1 MTSFVTD
8 SAISRLDGRPE
19 WQILVEL
26 IRWAQEAKD
35 TSTILL
41 LSHYQDTPYFD
52 YLKQLAE
59 QDLVL
64 SADQFDNEFRKTL
77 EKMLLEGEFE
87 QKQRVV
93 DDLIDKPLSKL
104 TPAERRMLQ
113 NHLKR

>member
-1 MTSFVTD
+1 M
-8 SAISRLDGRPE
+8 
-19 WQILVEL
+19 EL

-52 YLKQLAE
+52 YLKKLAE

-64 SADQFDNEFRKTL
+64 SAEQFDNEFRTTL
-77 EKMLLEGEFE
+77 EKMLLEGEIE

-93 DDLIDKPLSKL
+93 DDIIDKPLSKL
-104 TPAERRMLQ
+104 TPARTPHAA
-113 NHLKR
+113 NHLKDRAPYALIH